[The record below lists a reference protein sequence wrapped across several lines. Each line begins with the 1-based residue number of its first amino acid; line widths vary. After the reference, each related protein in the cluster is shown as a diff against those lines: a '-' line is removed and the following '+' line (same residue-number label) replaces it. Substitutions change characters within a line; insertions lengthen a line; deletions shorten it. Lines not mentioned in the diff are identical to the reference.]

1 MEGNPNV
8 PPREEP
14 ILMKTLRNL
23 LCSAAVAS
31 VMASGA
37 MADGHGWSLK
47 DAAAPYAGTTVDV
60 VFLLRPGYEAIEAM
74 LPAFEEETGIKVNVI
89 KHPYENALGEQVR
102 DFVAG
107 GDLDI
112 ALIDLVWIGSFAEN
126 EWILPLADVQA
137 KFPDAVDP
145 DLDIDD
151 FFPLVLNAFGGW
163 NDTIYGLPFDNYSGL
178 MFYNRCMLEE
188 AGFDGPPSTWEELKD
203 VYGPALT
210 KDGKYAFALQSKRN
224 ETQSAD
230 SFARMLWPFGGSFLN
245 EEFRSNLM
253 SEGSQAG
260 LKFRQELM
268 EYMPDGIVAYDHAET
283 VNAFSQG
290 DVAMITEW
298 SAFYSSVV
306 SPETSR
312 VADCVEIAPEPMGPA
327 GRKPA
332 LGGFSLAVASQ
343 ADEAEQAAAYL
354 FIQWATSKANAREY
368 LERGGVP
375 ARQSVYQQDGLEEF
389 KFVPALVE
397 SWQDGV
403 PEFRPRFAEWPE
415 ITEIVQEW
423 GTKMMLGEVTTE
435 EGAQE
440 IGTRMEEVLDAAGYY
455 SGEKPLA
462 Q

>member
-1 MEGNPNV
+1 MFVNHFSME
-8 PPREEP
+8 ET
-14 ILMKTLRNL
+14 MKLSQVL
-23 LCSAAVAS
+23 APAAA
-31 VMASGA
+31 AATFATGA
-37 MADGHGWSLK
+37 LADSHAWSLK
-47 DAAAPYAGTTVDV
+47 KAAEPYAGTTVDV

-74 LPAFEEETGIKVNVI
+74 LPDFEEETGIAINVI

-112 ALIDLVWIGSFAEN
+112 ALIDLVWIGNFAEN
-126 EWILPLADVQA
+126 DWIVPVEEFTSNPEL
-137 KFPDAVDP
+137 VDP

-163 NDTIYGLPFDNYSGL
+163 NGVIYGLPFDNYSGL
-178 MFYNRCMLEE
+178 LFYNRCMLEA
-188 AGFDGPPSTWEELKD
+188 AGFDGPPETWQELKD

-210 KDGKYAFALQSKRN
+210 KDGRHAFALQSKRN

-230 SFARMLWPFGGSFLN
+230 SFARVIWPFGGSFLDEN
-245 EEFRSNLM
+245 FRSNLL
-253 SEGSQAG
+253 SDESQAG
-260 LKFRQELM
+260 LRFRQDLM
-268 EYMPDGIVAYDHAET
+268 QYMPDGSVAYDHAET
-283 VNAFSQG
+283 VNAFAQG

-298 SAFYSSVV
+298 SAFYSTVV
-306 SPETSR
+306 SPDTSK
-312 VADCVEIAPEPMGPA
+312 VADCVAIAPEPMGPA

-343 ADEAEQAAAYL
+343 ADDDEKAAAWL
-354 FIQWATSKANAREY
+354 FIQWATSKGNAGEY
-368 LERGGVP
+368 LQRGGVP
-375 ARQSVYQQDGLEEF
+375 ARQSAYADPALADAF
-389 KFVPALVE
+389 KFIPALVE

-423 GTKMMLGEVTTE
+423 GSKIMLGEVSTE
-435 EGAQE
+435 EGARILGE
-440 IGTRMEEVLDAAGYY
+440 RMEAVLEEAGYY
-455 SGEKPLA
+455 SGDKPLA

>member
-1 MEGNPNV
+1 
-8 PPREEP
+8 
-14 ILMKTLRNL
+14 MKTLRNL
-23 LCSAAVAS
+23 LGATAVTS
-31 VMASGA
+31 LMATGA
-37 MADGHGWSLK
+37 IAGGHGWSLA
-47 DAAAPYAGTTVDV
+47 DAAKPYAGTTVDV

-74 LPAFEEETGIKVNVI
+74 LPAFEEETGIKINII

-112 ALIDLVWIGSFAEN
+112 ALIDLVWMGNFAEN
-126 EWILPLADVQA
+126 EWVLPLADVQA
-137 KFPDAVDP
+137 KFPDIVDP
-145 DLDIDD
+145 ALDIDD

-163 NDTIYGLPFDNYSGL
+163 NDTIYGLPVDNYSGL

-188 AGFDGPPSTWEELKD
+188 AGFDGPPSTWQELKD

-230 SFARMLWPFGGSFLN
+230 SFARVLWPFGGSFLDEN
-245 EEFRSNLM
+245 FRSNLL
-253 SEGSQAG
+253 SEESQAG
-260 LKFRQELM
+260 LQFRQELM
-268 EYMPDGIVAYDHAET
+268 QYMPDGIVAYDHAET

-306 SPETSR
+306 SADTSK

-332 LGGFSLAVASQ
+332 LGGFSMAVASQ

-354 FIQWATSKANAREY
+354 FIQWATSAENAREY

-375 ARQSVYQQDGLEEF
+375 ARQSVYQQDGLEAF

-423 GTKMMLGEVTTE
+423 GTKMMLGEVTTV
-435 EGAQE
+435 EGAEE
-440 IGTRMEEVLDAAGYY
+440 IGTRMEAVLESAGYY
-455 SGEKPLA
+455 SGDKPLA

>member
-1 MEGNPNV
+1 
-8 PPREEP
+8 
-14 ILMKTLRNL
+14 MKMLRNL
-23 LCSAAVAS
+23 VCSAALAGFVAT
-31 VMASGA
+31 GA
-37 MADGHGWSLK
+37 MADGHGWNLK

-74 LPAFEEETGIKVNVI
+74 LPKFEEETGIKINII

-112 ALIDLVWIGSFAEN
+112 ALIDLVWIGNFAEN
-126 EWILPLADVQA
+126 DWIVPVDRIKADY
-137 KFPDAVDP
+137 PDIIDP
-145 DLDIDD
+145 DLDMDD

-178 MFYNRCMLEE
+178 MFYNKKMLAD
-188 AGFDGPPSTWEELKD
+188 AGFDGPPKTWDELMN

-210 KDGKYAFALQSKRN
+210 KDGKYAYALQSKRN

-230 SFARMLWPFGGSFLN
+230 SFARMLWPFGGSFLD
-245 EEFRSNLM
+245 EKFRSNLM
-253 SEGSQAG
+253 SVESQTG

-268 EYMPDGIVAYDHAET
+268 KYMPDGIVAYDHAET

-298 SAFYSSVV
+298 SAFYSTVV
-306 SPETSR
+306 DPKTSK
-312 VADCVEIAPEPMGPA
+312 VAADVGIAPEPMGPA

-332 LGGFSLAVASQ
+332 LGGFSLAVAEQ
-343 ADEAEQAAAYL
+343 ADEKEKAAAWL
-354 FIQWATSKANAREY
+354 FIQWATSKANAGEY
-368 LERGGVP
+368 LKRGGVP
-375 ARQSVYQQDGLEEF
+375 ARQSAYADPALAETYTF
-389 KFVPALVE
+389 IPALVE
-397 SWQDGV
+397 SWKDGV

-435 EGAQE
+435 EGAKE
-440 IGTRMEEVLDAAGYY
+440 IGTRMESVLDAAGYY
-455 SGEKPLA
+455 SGKKPLA

>member
-1 MEGNPNV
+1 
-8 PPREEP
+8 
-14 ILMKTLRNL
+14 MKLNRL
-23 LCSAAVAS
+23 LCSVALT
-31 VMASGA
+31 GA
-37 MADGHGWSLK
+37 MVTGALADNHEWSFK
-47 DAAAPYAGTTVDV
+47 KAAEPYAGTTVDV

-74 LPAFEEETGIKVNVI
+74 LPEFESETGINVNII

-112 ALIDLVWIGSFAEN
+112 ALIDLVWIGNFAEN
-126 EWILPLADVQA
+126 DWILPIEN
-137 KFPDAVDP
+137 FTSNPDITDP

-163 NDTIYGLPFDNYSGL
+163 NGTIYGLPFDNYSGL
-178 MFYNRCMLEE
+178 LFYNRCMLKD
-188 AGFDGPPSTWEELKD
+188 AGFDGPPETWTELKD
-203 VYGPALT
+203 TYGPALT
-210 KDGKYAFALQSKRN
+210 KGGKYAFALQSKRN

-230 SFARMLWPFGGSFLN
+230 SFARMLWPFGGSFLD
-245 EEFRSNLM
+245 EEFRSNLN
-253 SEGSQAG
+253 SKESQAG
-260 LKFRQELM
+260 LQFRQDLM
-268 EYMPDGIVAYDHAET
+268 QYMPDGIVAYDHAET
-283 VNAFSQG
+283 VNGFAQG

-298 SAFYSSVV
+298 SAFYSTVV
-306 SPETSR
+306 SPETSS

-332 LGGFSLAVASQ
+332 L
-343 ADEAEQAAAYL
+343 ADENEQAAAWL

-375 ARQSVYQQDGLEEF
+375 ARQSAYEDPALAETY

-397 SWQDGV
+397 SWQEGV

-423 GTKMMLGEVTTE
+423 GTKMMLGEVSTE

-440 IGTRMEEVLDAAGYY
+440 IGTRMEAVLEDAGYY
-455 SGEKPLA
+455 SGDKPLA